1 MNKKFDCVELQR
13 KIRNEFIEE
22 AENNFDKL
30 IIILEKKIKDSDI
43 NTRLL
48 ERKKQQPQLQ
58 R

>member
-1 MNKKFDCVELQR
+1 MNKEFDCVELQR

-48 ERKKQQPQLQ
+48 ERKKQPQLH